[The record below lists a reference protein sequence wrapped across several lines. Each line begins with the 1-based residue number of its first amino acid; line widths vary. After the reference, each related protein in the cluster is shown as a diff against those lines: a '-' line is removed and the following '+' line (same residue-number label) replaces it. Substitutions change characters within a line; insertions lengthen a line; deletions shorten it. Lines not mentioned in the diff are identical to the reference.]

1 MTNELETLYS
11 HINFQ
16 GMEAILHHQEKIDPV
31 LNNPAQYKRLGLT
44 LLIHIRGEI
53 TGKLRLLIEE
63 IRRIEPQQYFYPESD
78 FHVTILDLISA
89 NENFI
94 QDNLLITQSSKLVQ
108 NTVNGL
114 APFNINF
121 RGIIP
126 SNEAILVK
134 GYYREGLQKL
144 RNRMRELAHQ
154 QNIDL
159 KERYQSISAH
169 STIVRFKSK
178 LQNRE
183 KLLALLQE
191 YQDFLIGEFQVNE
204 LELVIHDWYNHR
216 RQEIEK
222 YRLNK

>member
-1 MTNELETLYS
+1 MINELETLYS
-11 HINFQ
+11 NINSQ
-16 GMEAILHHQEKIDPV
+16 GMEAILQNQEKIDPV
-31 LNNPAQYKRLGLT
+31 LNNPEQDKRLGLT

-53 TGKLRLLIEE
+53 TGKFRLLIEKL
-63 IRRIEPQQYFYPESD
+63 RRIEPEQYFYPASD
-78 FHVTILDLISA
+78 IHVTVLDLISA
-89 NENFI
+89 HKDFARE
-94 QDNLLITQSSKLVQ
+94 DPLVAQSIKLVQ
-108 NTVNGL
+108 NAISGL
-114 APFNINF
+114 TPFNINF

-126 SNEAILVK
+126 SNEAILAK

-144 RNRMRELAHQ
+144 RDRMRELAHE

-178 LQNRE
+178 LQNHE

-191 YQDFLIGEFQVNE
+191 YQDFHIGEFQVNE

-216 RQEIEK
+216 RQEIGK